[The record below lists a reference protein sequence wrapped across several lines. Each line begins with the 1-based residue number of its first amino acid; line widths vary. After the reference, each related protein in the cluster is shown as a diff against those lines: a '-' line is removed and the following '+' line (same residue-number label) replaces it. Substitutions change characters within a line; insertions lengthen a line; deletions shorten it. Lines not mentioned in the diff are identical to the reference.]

1 MKNKL
6 IKSLGIIFITLI
18 SKTWRIAF
26 NGRFPRKPAI
36 IVFWH
41 NEMMPIWRLFAHKYA
56 GAVVS
61 QSKDGQILSDLLD
74 KWGFILIRGSSSKG
88 GKEVMNQLVEK
99 SKDNFVL
106 LTPDGP
112 RGPRHILKPGGIV
125 AAQRSGTR
133 FYFIKVNIH
142 KKITFHKSWD
152 KFEFPLPFSKI
163 SIEIS
168 EPYII
173 SSELNNDEIS
183 VLMTN
188 IEEKMR

>member
-18 SKTWRIAF
+18 SKTWRITF
-26 NGRFPRKPAI
+26 NSRFPQKPAI

-41 NEMMPIWRLFAHKYA
+41 NEMMPIWRLFANKNAYA
-56 GAVVS
+56 VIS

-99 SKDNFVL
+99 SKDNYVL

-112 RGPRHILKPGGIV
+112 RGPRHIMKPGGIV
-125 AAQRSGTR
+125 ASQRSGAR
-133 FYFIKVNIH
+133 FYFIKSNIQ

-163 SIEIS
+163 SLEIS
-168 EPYII
+168 EPYVI
-173 SSELNNDEIS
+173 SKELDNDEITE
-183 VLMTN
+183 LMRN
-188 IEEKMR
+188 IERKML